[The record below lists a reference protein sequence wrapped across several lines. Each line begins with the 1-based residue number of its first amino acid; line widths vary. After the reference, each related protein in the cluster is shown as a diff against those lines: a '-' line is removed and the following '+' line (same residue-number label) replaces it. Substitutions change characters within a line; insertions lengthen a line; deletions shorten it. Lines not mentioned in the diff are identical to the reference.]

1 MFATQSKSALKA
13 SYLVARRVA
22 QTKKAF
28 TIAEELLLPAAVDMC
43 REMIGEDAAKKLL
56 TVPLSNDTVSRR
68 ISEMAS
74 DIQNQ
79 VLERMKGSPFF
90 SIQLDESTDVSNAAL
105 LLVFVR
111 YRWSGILQE
120 DMLFCGELPTRTT
133 AQECLV
139 LFMLIIDCSNRFK
152 SLFESLFGPI

>member
-28 TIAEELLLPAAVDMC
+28 TIGEELLLPAAVNMC
-43 REMIGEDAAKKLL
+43 YKMIGKAAAKKLL
-56 TVPLSNDTVSRR
+56 TVPLSNYTVSRR

-90 SIQLDESTDVSNAAL
+90 SIQLDESMDVSNAAL

-111 YRWSGILQE
+111 YR
-120 DMLFCGELPTRTT
+120 
-133 AQECLV
+133 
-139 LFMLIIDCSNRFK
+139 
-152 SLFESLFGPI
+152 

>member
-1 MFATQSKSALKA
+1 M
-13 SYLVARRVA
+13 
-22 QTKKAF
+22 
-28 TIAEELLLPAAVDMC
+28 LPAAVDMC
-43 REMIGEDAAKKLL
+43 REMIGEAAATKLL
-56 TVPLSNDTVSRR
+56 TVPLSNDTVSCQ

-90 SIQLDESTDVSNAAL
+90 SIQLDESTDISKAAL
-105 LLVFVR
+105 LLFFVR

-120 DMLFCGELPTRTT
+120 DMLCCGELPTRTT

-152 SLFESLFGPI
+152 SLFELFESLFGPI

>member
-1 MFATQSKSALKA
+1 
-13 SYLVARRVA
+13 
-22 QTKKAF
+22 
-28 TIAEELLLPAAVDMC
+28 MC
-43 REMIGEDAAKKLL
+43 REMIREDAPKKRLK
-56 TVPLSNDTVSRR
+56 VPLSNDTVSRR

-111 YRWSGILQE
+111 YLWIGILQE
-120 DMLFCGELPTRTT
+120 DMLFCGATNSNHCPGMLGAMHSYTLWSAILGISTT
-133 AQECLV
+133 VAARE
-139 LFMLIIDCSNRFK
+139 IPK
-152 SLFESLFGPI
+152 SRSGRMPVPC